1 MAATLLLLVKA
12 PFYPKTIENEDLE
25 LQAIKY
31 DMIFTSRL
39 RHGHT

>member
-25 LQAIKY
+25 LQAIKCV
-31 DMIFTSRL
+31 MIFSEK
-39 RHGHT
+39 

>member
-12 PFYPKTIENEDLE
+12 PFYPKTIENGDLE

-31 DMIFTSRL
+31 DMIFSEK
-39 RHGHT
+39 